1 MRFSGSSQFKFT
13 LRSSARTCLFAVLA
27 TMIFTVTAM
36 AQAAQQR
43 PVLKAPSTPYATN
56 TPQQVVLGT
65 VKVVQ
70 AYNPTSKLRVA
81 ISIKAPKMAE
91 EEDFLKELQ
100 DKTSPNFH
108 KYLTPE
114 EWNARFAPAAEDE
127 QAVVDWVKSQGLTVT
142 ARYPNRLM
150 VDAEGTV
157 DAIQKA
163 FSININKYEVN
174 GEIEFS
180 NDRDPQIPSNL
191 AGIIQYVDGLNSIL
205 RMRPANSHLKGM
217 RGPDYSPGPVRQ
229 EGAGGQQ
236 NANPA
241 AVKALASKMK
251 AKSGAKQL
259 GSQITGGFYDPSDVW
274 SSNMYDFNALQA
286 QGHCCNPTG
295 NSGGTPPQTSIG
307 LATDGAFA
315 ASDMTGFQAQY
326 PYLAYHYYTHFV
338 DGTPSCCDDE
348 TTLDLE
354 WSTATSNSR
363 GSYQD
368 TSSIHVYETAT
379 GFGTFGDIFQQ
390 MLTDNVVNVVNI
402 SYGLNEDYLNGL
414 GLVSS
419 WHGMFNQMIGQGWTI
434 MAAAGDNGAVAG
446 CSDSIAVLYPESDP
460 DIVSVGGTQLALNSD
475 GSFNS
480 EVTWTGDTFSG
491 ACSENDGGTGGGCS
505 NLFAAPGY
513 QQGIFQSSPA
523 CGTGSR
529 SVPDIA
535 LHSSPHPWTN
545 FFFNG
550 ELEGIAGTSLASPE
564 MSGFVA
570 QANAYLL
577 AIGLGG
583 SPLGQLDYKL
593 YYLGTKTG
601 NSYEAHYPYYDV
613 LSGCNSNDVTAEFGT
628 GAYCAGTGYDL
639 TTGWGSFNALQLA
652 WGINTYDLGDFG
664 APVITFSGPSHTQGA
679 DNWYN
684 TDQTVSWTIADTAS
698 GGLTATGVSGFSAAW
713 DNYFF
718 DSISEATPGSGNPFY
733 SGPEYPNQTTGS
745 LDLASAGQGCHF
757 ATVNAWDNSGFTS
770 GDNYYYYLCYD
781 TVPPVTTDTLS
792 GTFNGTAYTTPVK
805 VTLSASDATSG
816 VAHTYYYFGTSS
828 PQLYSA
834 PFTVSSLG
842 GHTLHFYSTDVAGNT
857 ESVHTIQINIESP
870 TTTTL
875 TSGANPSVYFQT
887 VTYTATVAGSFGGT
901 PTGFVTFKADGVSMG
916 PSAAV
921 NSSGVATLTFYK
933 LVAGTHSITAT
944 YGGSGKNVSSASA
957 TLMQTVDKA
966 STTTKLVSSLN
977 PSKSGQSVTFT
988 ATVTGEFGG
997 NTPNTLKFKDG
1008 STFIATVTTNATTH
1022 QATFTTS
1029 SLSVGTHNITAVY
1042 EGGSNLHGSTSP
1054 VLKQVVNK

>member
-1 MRFSGSSQFKFT
+1 MKSCGSSRFQFTF
-13 LRSSARTCLFAVLA
+13 SSAARMCLFALLA
-27 TMIFTVTAM
+27 STIFTVTAM
-36 AQAAQQR
+36 AQEAQHR
-43 PVLKAPSTPYATN
+43 PVLVAPSTPYAIN
-56 TPQQVVLGT
+56 TPKQVVLGT
-65 VKVVQ
+65 VKPVE
-70 AYNPTSKLRVA
+70 AYNPASKLRLA

-100 DKTSPNFH
+100 DKKSPNFH

-114 EWNARFAPAAEDE
+114 EWNERFAPASQDE
-127 QAVVDWVKSQGLTVT
+127 QAVVDWVNGHGLTVT

-163 FSININKYEVN
+163 LNITINKYEVN
-174 GEIEFS
+174 GAIEFS
-180 NDRDPQIPSNL
+180 NDRDPEIPSNL
-191 AGIIQYVDGLNSIL
+191 QGVIEYIDGLNSIL
-205 RMRPANSHLKGM
+205 RMRPANSQLKGM

-229 EGAGGQQ
+229 EGPSAHQD
-236 NANPA
+236 ANPA
-241 AVKALASKMK
+241 AVKALASRMK
-251 AKSGAKQL
+251 AAASGKQ
-259 GSQITGGFYDPSDVW
+259 TKPPVTNGFYDPSDVW
-274 SSNMYDFNALQA
+274 SSNMYDYNALQA

-295 NSGGTPPQTSIG
+295 NSGGTPPNTSIG

-315 ASDMTGFQAQY
+315 ASDMTGFQSQY
-326 PYLAYHYYTHFV
+326 PYLAYHWFTHYI

-363 GSYQD
+363 GSYLN
-368 TSSIHVYETAT
+368 TSSIHVYETAK
-379 GFGTFGDIFQQ
+379 GFGTFGDIYEQ
-390 MLTDNVVNVVNI
+390 MLTDNLVRVVNI

-419 WHGMFNQMIGQGWTI
+419 WHGIFNEMIGQGWTI

-446 CSDSIAVLYPESDP
+446 CGDSIAVLYPESDP

-513 QQGIFQSSPA
+513 QTSPA
-523 CGTGSR
+523 CGSGSR
-529 SVPDIA
+529 SVPDVA

-545 FFFNG
+545 FYFDG

-564 MSGFVA
+564 MSGFIA

-577 AIGLGG
+577 SIGLGG
-583 SPLGQLDYKL
+583 TPLGEVDYAL
-593 YYLGTKTG
+593 YYEG
-601 NSYEAHYPYYDV
+601 NNPSYAPHYPYYDV
-613 LSGCNSNDVTAEFGT
+613 TSGCNSNDVTILYGT

-639 TTGWGSFNALQLA
+639 TTGWGSFNALQLSWA
-652 WGINTYDLGDFG
+652 INAYWLGAFV
-664 APVITFSGPSHTQGA
+664 APTITFSGPSHSQGA

-684 TDQTVSWTIADTAS
+684 TDQTVSWTITSNAET
-698 GGLTATGVSGFSAAW
+698 GLTPTGVAGYSAGW
-713 DNYFF
+713 DQYFF
-718 DSISEATPGSGNPFY
+718 DAFSEATPGSGNPFY
-733 SGPEYPNQTTGS
+733 SGPEYPNATSGS

-757 ATVNAWDNSGFTS
+757 ATVNAWDNAGYTP
-770 GDNYYYYLCYD
+770 GDEYYYYLCYD
-781 TVPPVTTDTLS
+781 TIPPVTTATLS
-792 GTFNGTAYTTPVK
+792 GTLSGGVYTSKVT
-805 VTLSASDATSG
+805 VTLSATDSGSG
-816 VAHTYYYFGTSS
+816 VAHTYYQLGTN
-828 PQLYSA
+828 PVQTYSG
-834 PFTVSSLG
+834 PFTITSTG
-842 GHTLHFYSTDVAGNT
+842 GHTLYFYSKDVAGNV
-857 ESVHTIQINIESP
+857 ESTHTVSIPIEAP

-875 TSGANPSVYFQT
+875 VSGANPSVYFQT

-921 NSSGVATLTFYK
+921 NSSGVATLSFNK
-933 LVAGTHSITAT
+933 LVAGTHTITAT
-944 YGGSGKNVSSASA
+944 YGGSGKNVGSTSASL
-957 TLMQTVDKA
+957 TQTVDKA
-966 STTTKLVSSLN
+966 TTTTKVVSSLN
-977 PSKSGQSVTFT
+977 PSTSGQSVTFT
-988 ATVTGEFGG
+988 ATVAGEFGG
-997 NTPNTLKFKDG
+997 NTPNTMKIKDG
-1008 STFIATVTTNATTH
+1008 STIIATLTTNATTH
-1022 QATFTTS
+1022 EVTFTTS

-1042 EGGSNLHGSTSP
+1042 EGGSNLHGSTSA